1 MSENIVT
8 STSLNDVEKTPAKKA
23 PAKKAAAKP
32 KEVSTI
38 EKEAAA
44 VNGDCCVVVIFECG
58 AAYSGNGLLFTRED
72 SIQEVTQEQADFLLT
87 LENFRTPDALELEE
101 YLASK
106 ED

>member
-8 STSLNDVEKTPAKKA
+8 STSVNDADKTPAKKA

-32 KEVSTI
+32 KEAKPVSS
-38 EKEAAA
+38 A
-44 VNGDCCVVVIFECG
+44 VSSVNPDLVVIIFESG
-58 AAYSGNGLLFTRED
+58 AAYSGDGLVFTRED
-72 SIQEVTQEQADFLLT
+72 NIQEVTHEQAAFLLT
-87 LENFRTPDALELEE
+87 LENFRIPDVLELEE

>member
-8 STSLNDVEKTPAKKA
+8 STSLNVDKTPAKKA

-32 KEVSTI
+32 KEAEPASSTAGPVSP
-38 EKEAAA
+38 
-44 VNGDCCVVVIFECG
+44 DRVVIIFESG
-58 AAYSGNGLLFTRED
+58 AAYTGDGLVFTREN
-72 SIQEVTQEQADFLLT
+72 SIQEVTQEQAASLLT
-87 LENFRTPDALELEE
+87 LENFRIPDVLELEE

>member
-8 STSLNDVEKTPAKKA
+8 STSVNDVEKTPAKKA

-32 KEVSTI
+32 KEEKPVQKETATVS
-38 EKEAAA
+38 
-44 VNGDCCVVVIFECG
+44 GDRVVVIFESG
-58 AAYSGNGLLFTRED
+58 ASYSANGLRFTRQD
-72 SIQEVTQEQADFLLT
+72 NIQEVTQEEAAFLLT
-87 LENFRTPDALELEE
+87 LENFRIPDVLELEE

>member
-8 STSLNDVEKTPAKKA
+8 STSVNDVKKTPAKKA

-32 KEVSTI
+32 KEAKPASSATNSASP
-38 EKEAAA
+38 EL
-44 VNGDCCVVVIFECG
+44 VVIIFESG
-58 AAYSGNGLLFTRED
+58 AAYTGNGLVFTREN
-72 SIQEVTQEQADFLLT
+72 SIQEVTQEQAASLLA
-87 LENFRTPDALELEE
+87 LENFRIPDVLELEE

>member
-8 STSLNDVEKTPAKKA
+8 STSLNVDKTPAKKA

-32 KEVSTI
+32 KEAKPVSSV
-38 EKEAAA
+38 ASS
-44 VNGDCCVVVIFECG
+44 VNPDLIVIIFESG
-58 AAYSGNGLLFTRED
+58 AAYSGNGLVFTRED
-72 SIQEVTQEQADFLLT
+72 YIQEVTQEQAAFLLT
-87 LENFRTPDALELEE
+87 LENFRIPDVLELEE

>member
-8 STSLNDVEKTPAKKA
+8 STSVNDASKTPAKKA

-32 KEVSTI
+32 KEAKPV
-38 EKEAAA
+38 EKKATT
-44 VNGDCCVVVIFECG
+44 VNDNRVVIIFESG

-72 SIQEVTQEQADFLLT
+72 SIQEVTEEQAAFLLT
-87 LENFRTPDALELEE
+87 LENFRIPDVLELEE